1 MGRVK
6 ELINQMT
13 IEEKISQLVSVSI
26 TNLFENDVISEEKLK
41 KNLGNGIGQITRAYG
56 SFKDKEPEEVAEYV
70 KKIKEFLK
78 KETRLGIPAIFH
90 EECLSGFLTN
100 KSTQFPQAINM
111 ASTWNP
117 SLVEKVTSIIRR
129 QMKEAGVHQGLSPVL
144 DVCYD
149 PRWGRTEETFGED
162 PYLVASIGVSY
173 VKGLQGK
180 DLKEGIIATG
190 KHFSA
195 HGFSEG
201 GRNQAPVHTGE
212 RELRD
217 VFLFPFE
224 ACVKVAGLFSIM
236 NAYHDIDGIPCACSK
251 KLLTEILRK
260 QWNFKGIVVSDY
272 SAIEMLK
279 TVHFVAKDEKEA
291 AILALKAGIDIELPS
306 IKCYKKLIDAVK
318 NEEIKEE
325 IIDQAVERV
334 LYVKYKLGLFEE
346 ENKVSINFDTENDR
360 KVAYKMAVES
370 IILLK
375 NNGVLP
381 LNKKYRKI
389 ALIGPAVNN
398 PRLYF
403 GDYGF
408 TAHLD
413 LKEPSVYCSSILE
426 VFKEKYGE
434 RVEYT
439 EGCGI
444 KEFSEDSFNSAKEV
458 AGRSDLIIFI
468 GGERSGFSDACTV
481 GECKDSH
488 NLKLPWV
495 QEKLIKELSKM
506 EKPFILVLIN
516 GRPLNLTEIYE
527 KVDAIVEG
535 WFPGEETGRAIFDI
549 ITGKVSPSGRLLISF
564 PKDVGQIP
572 VYYHR
577 KPHSKN
583 RKYIY
588 IDSEPLFPF
597 GFGLSYT
604 EFKYSNLKISPENV
618 SPSDTF
624 KVSVEVENSGS
635 FRSSEVV
642 QLYIKKKFSSVVSPS
657 LQLKGFSKINLK
669 KGEKK
674 KVEFLVPVEI
684 LAFHNEN
691 LKLKV
696 EKGEYEV
703 LVGKNSRDIEMR
715 GVFTVNS
722 DKFLRKR
729 KKFFSKVK
737 AKKL

>member
-1 MGRVK
+1 MEK
-6 ELINQMT
+6 IKKLINQMT
-13 IEEKISQLVSVSI
+13 VEEKIYQMGSI
-26 TNLFENDVISEEKLK
+26 FITDLIENDTISEEKLK

-56 SFKDKEPEEVAEYV
+56 CFKDKEPEEVAEYV

-111 ASTWNP
+111 ASTWNT
-117 SLVEKVTSIIRR
+117 SLVKKITAIIRR
-129 QMKEAGVHQGLSPVL
+129 QMRDAGVHQGLSPVL

-162 PYLVASIGVSY
+162 PYLVASMGVSY

-190 KHFSA
+190 KHFAA

-201 GRNQAPVHTGE
+201 GRNQASVHTGE
-212 RELRD
+212 RELKD

-251 KLLTEILRK
+251 KLLTEILREK
-260 QWNFKGIVVSDY
+260 WGFKGIVVSDY

-279 TVHFVAKDEKEA
+279 TIHFVAKDEKEA
-291 AILALKAGIDIELPS
+291 GILALKAGIDIELPL
-306 IKCYKKLIDAVK
+306 IKCYEKLINAVK
-318 NEEIKEE
+318 NGEIKEE
-325 IIDQAVERV
+325 LIDRVVERI
-334 LYVKYKLGLFEE
+334 LYAKYELGLFEE
-346 ENKVSINFDTENDR
+346 ENKVLISFDTERDR
-360 KVAYKMAVES
+360 KVAYKVAVES
-370 IILLK
+370 IVLLK
-375 NNGVLP
+375 NDGILP
-381 LNKKYRKI
+381 LNKKCGKI

-408 TAHLD
+408 TAHVD
-413 LKEPSVYCSSILE
+413 LKEPSVYCPSILE
-426 VFKEKYGE
+426 VFKEKYGKK
-434 RVEYT
+434 VEYA

-444 KEFSEDSFNSAKEV
+444 KEFSEDGFKFAKEV
-458 AGRSDLIIFI
+458 AERADLIIFV
-468 GGERSGFSDACTV
+468 GGEKSGFTESCTV
-481 GECKDSH
+481 GESKDSH
-488 NLKLPWV
+488 NLKLPGV
-495 QEKLIKELSKM
+495 QEKLIKELEELK
-506 EKPFILVLIN
+506 KPFILVLIN
-516 GRPLNLTEIYE
+516 GRPLNLTEIYD

-549 ITGKVSPSGRLLISF
+549 ITGKVSPSGRLSVSF
-564 PKDVGQIP
+564 PKDAGQIP

-577 KPHSKN
+577 NLHSKN
-583 RKYIY
+583 KYIY

-604 EFKYSNLKISPENV
+604 KFKYSNLKISPEDI
-618 SPSDTF
+618 SPSDLLN
-624 KVSVEVENSGS
+624 VSVEVENTGN

-642 QLYIKKKFSSVVSPS
+642 QLYIKKKFSSVVLPS
-657 LQLKGFSKINLK
+657 LQLKGFSKVNLK
-669 KGEKK
+669 KGERKR
-674 KVEFLVPVEI
+674 VEFLVPVEI
-684 LAFHNEN
+684 LAFHDANM
-691 LKLKV
+691 KIKI

-703 LVGKNSRDIEMR
+703 LIGRNSRDIEMR
-715 GVFTVNS
+715 GAFTINS

-729 KKFFSKVK
+729 KKFFSRVKVK
-737 AKKL
+737 KL